1 MENQTTEVEPQS
13 EQPTDVV
20 QNTEATAEV
29 KETVLT
35 TEQPRENFKD
45 NIHIINYYD
54 FYY

>member
-1 MENQTTEVEPQS
+1 MENQTTEVQPQS

-35 TEQPRENFKD
+35 EQPKENFKELIPD
-45 NIHIINYYD
+45 DEDTQQNES
-54 FYY
+54 